1 MRGIS
6 NEGDGMIQP
15 QAIDAEEAVLGAI
28 ILEKAAILEV
38 IEILVP
44 DAFYKESHKRIYE
57 AVIELHN
64 NSQPVELITLINQL
78 KKQGQLEA
86 VGGAFKIT
94 ELTNRIASSANLSF
108 HAKIIMEHYFRR
120 EAIKKGAQ
128 IVKDAYDNTNDVF
141 EVLSK
146 SVDGIS
152 DIFNHLKKDNS
163 KTGRQLAREV
173 IIEIEKQIADKR
185 DITGIA
191 SGLTEID
198 KITGGFQN
206 GDLIIIAARPAMGKT
221 SYATQLAVNAVKNG
235 EAVFF
240 SSLEMTSTK
249 IMARI
254 LASELSIDSKLLT
267 KDVKKLDIHELSS
280 RLGDSASANSDDF
293 IIDDTSEITIN
304 ELITVIKKKNFE
316 REASGNKKFGLIVID
331 YLQLLYG
338 SSSKNGMRE
347 QEISEITRK
356 LKNLAKE
363 LKVPVIALSQLSRK
377 VEERKDKRPMLS
389 DLRESGSI
397 EQDADI
403 VKFLLRPEYYGIHQD
418 EDGNHTSGKAIV
430 IFAKNRNGS
439 TGDAVLR
446 FESKYTR
453 FSNIE
458 KLSLN
463 EVLGKDIIN
472 DNSPF

>member
-1 MRGIS
+1 MKGIS
-6 NEGDGMIQP
+6 NDGDGMMQP

-44 DAFYKESHKRIYE
+44 DAFYKESHRRIYE

-316 REASGNKKFGLIVID
+316 REATGNKKFGLIVID

-458 KLSLN
+458 KISIN
-463 EVLGKDIIN
+463 EVLGKDTIN